1 MTRSRRWRIHD
12 HTRVDASRERTE
24 AVPRRYQSTQ
34 ASRTSTPA
42 GRRRRRR
49 ASPCLPFKGGWKEG
63 AASRASSTSR
73 SSPTV
78 RSRRPGVLWWFHFVD
93 VTRAHLT
100 RSRLVSFSFLGPFGH
115 RDAPRRSNGREGRLP
130 LHRAARRRRAVHDQG
145 DRELLLG
152 LICWVRGLLES
163 GGRGDGV
170 GADRHPPATAL
181 APRLGRRRRSTGAV
195 NCASNIARRK
205 LL

>member
-1 MTRSRRWRIHD
+1 MSFNMTRSRRWRIHD
-12 HTRVDASRERTE
+12 HTRVHAPRERTE
-24 AVPRRYQSTQ
+24 AVSRRYESTQ

-49 ASPCLPFKGGWKEG
+49 ASPFLPFKGGWKEG
-63 AASRASSTSR
+63 AASRPCSTSR

-93 VTRAHLT
+93 VTRVHLT
-100 RSRLVSFSFLGPFGH
+100 RSRLVSFSILGPFGH

-152 LICWVRGLLES
+152 RRAWVRVGS
-163 GGRGDGV
+163 TSRTFAGARVRASWRRRG
-170 GADRHPPATAL
+170 ARAR
-181 APRLGRRRRSTGAV
+181 PRLRSLGSLALLDFMLRR
-195 NCASNIARRK
+195 
-205 LL
+205 